1 MKVLFSKSNSFM
13 LVDCLLHLRSQYKL
27 IETEDDGDE
36 SDNSDSQNNEI
47 LDLSKL
53 TEMGLVPSGP
63 SQLDTR
69 SQIFCECAELNPE
82 PVDEDED
89 DQNKWVFSADQM
101 AYDVAS
107 MRLTNQLIYLLSH
120 ILLIGITRVR
130 FWVVFLPK
138 SY

>member
-82 PVDEDED
+82 PVDGGCYFGYL
-89 DQNKWVFSADQM
+89 QSWTFALQ
-101 AYDVAS
+101 
-107 MRLTNQLIYLLSH
+107 RLL
-120 ILLIGITRVR
+120 
-130 FWVVFLPK
+130 W
-138 SY
+138 